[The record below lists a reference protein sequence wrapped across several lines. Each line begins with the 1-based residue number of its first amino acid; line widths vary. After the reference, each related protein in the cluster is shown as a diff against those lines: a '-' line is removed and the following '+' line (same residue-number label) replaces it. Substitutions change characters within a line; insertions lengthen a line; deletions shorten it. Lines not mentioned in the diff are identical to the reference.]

1 MEKATAAFLAFLFW
15 IGNNIIAVVP
25 FWCVRRIFC
34 RLLGVKIG
42 RGSQLN
48 MRTYLM
54 GPGRLV
60 VGEYSHVNPGC
71 LIDYRGGLEIGS
83 RVSISHRVMLIT
95 GGHDVQSPTF
105 KEDHRPIKIGD
116 YVWIG
121 AGATVLRGVEIGEGA
136 VVAAGAVVVKDVPP
150 YAIVGGVP
158 AKQIGER
165 RKELDYRCYTTNIF
179 M

>member
-1 MEKATAAFLAFLFW
+1 MYY
-15 IGNNIIAVVP
+15 
-25 FWCVRRIFC
+25 RM
-34 RLLGVKIG
+34 LGIRIG
-42 RGSQLN
+42 RGTQLN
-48 MRTYLM
+48 TRTYLM

-60 VGEYSHVNPGC
+60 VGEYSHINPGC

-83 RVSISHRVMLIT
+83 CVSISHRVMLIT
-95 GGHDVQSPTF
+95 GGHDIQSPTF
-105 KEDHRPIKIGD
+105 NEDHRPIKIGD
-116 YVWIG
+116 HVWIG

-165 RKELDYRCYTTNIF
+165 SKELDYRCYTTNIF